1 MSTQIYK
8 SPNRYL
14 FIASI
19 GNPAPYTE
27 TRHSAGHLLLD
38 ALQPHLHE
46 RIGLSTPGSN
56 GQNLSKSIF
65 YSTWKSPSLMNV
77 SGPPVLRQLKSWLS
91 DRKKYFDTLIHL
103 NNNSYSSTA
112 ETGSSSSNMQLL
124 KSSSSEPITI
134 DTRALTQR
142 FRPTLVILHDELE
155 AKPGQIK
162 IRRGGPQQASLRGHK
177 GLISIMESLRG
188 AGLLSSSSA
197 TTAATTAAKSATSS
211 MAILRI
217 GVGIGR
223 PTSRER
229 NAVADYVLSKM
240 GPQEM
245 QALRETVP
253 EVVEVLVQEMYRRDE
268 DEV

>member
-1 MSTQIYK
+1 
-8 SPNRYL
+8 
-14 FIASI
+14 
-19 GNPAPYTE
+19 
-27 TRHSAGHLLLD
+27 
-38 ALQPHLHE
+38 
-46 RIGLSTPGSN
+46 
-56 GQNLSKSIF
+56 
-65 YSTWKSPSLMNV
+65 MNI

-91 DRKKYFDTLIHL
+91 DRRKYFDTLLL
-103 NNNSYSSTA
+103 NNKNTTA
-112 ETGSSSSNMQLL
+112 ASEQSSNDMQLL
-124 KSSSSEPITI
+124 KSSSSEPITV
-134 DTRALTQR
+134 DTRVLAQR

-162 IRRGGPQQASLRGHK
+162 IRRGGPQQASLKGHK

-188 AGLLSSSSA
+188 AGLLSSSSSSPSVSA
-197 TTAATTAAKSATSS
+197 TTTGAKSATSTTS

-217 GVGIGR
+217 GIGIGR

-245 QALRETVP
+245 QALTQAVP

-268 DEV
+268 DEI

>member
-1 MSTQIYK
+1 MATQIYK
-8 SPNRYL
+8 SPNRFL

-38 ALQPHLHE
+38 ALQPHLHD
-46 RIGLSTPGSN
+46 RIGLSTPGSSN
-56 GQNLSKSIF
+56 KNPSKSIF
-65 YSTWKSPSLMNV
+65 YSTWKSPSLMNI
-77 SGPPVLRQLKSWLS
+77 SGPPVLRQLKSWLA
-91 DRKKYFDTLIHL
+91 DRKKYFDTLVT
-103 NNNSYSSTA
+103 NNTTALSS
-112 ETGSSSSNMQLL
+112 EQNSNMQLL
-124 KSSSSEPITI
+124 KSASSEPITI

-177 GLISIMESLRG
+177 GLISIMETLRG
-188 AGLLSSSSA
+188 AGLLSSSSSSTSVTSA
-197 TTAATTAAKSATSS
+197 TSGAKSATS

-217 GVGIGR
+217 GIGIGR

-245 QALRETVP
+245 QALREAVP

>member
-1 MSTQIYK
+1 MDDEKMAAQIYK
-8 SPNRYL
+8 SPNRFL
-14 FIASI
+14 FIASV

-38 ALQPHLHE
+38 ALQPHLHS
-46 RIGLSTPGSN
+46 RISLSTPGNSN
-56 GQNLSKSIF
+56 NKTLSKSIF
-65 YSTWKSPSLMNV
+65 YSTWKSTSLMNI
-77 SGPPVLRQLKSWLS
+77 SGPPVLRQLKSWLA
-91 DRKKYFDTLIHL
+91 DRRRYFDSLVNHNTAL
-103 NNNSYSSTA
+103 SS
-112 ETGSSSSNMQLL
+112 EQSSDVQLV
-124 KSSSSEPITI
+124 KSASLEPITI
-134 DTRALTQR
+134 DTRGLTQR

-188 AGLLSSSSA
+188 AGLLSPSPA
-197 TTAATTAAKSATSS
+197 TTGAKSATS

-217 GVGIGR
+217 GIGIGR

-240 GPQEM
+240 GSQEM
-245 QALRETVP
+245 QALREAVP